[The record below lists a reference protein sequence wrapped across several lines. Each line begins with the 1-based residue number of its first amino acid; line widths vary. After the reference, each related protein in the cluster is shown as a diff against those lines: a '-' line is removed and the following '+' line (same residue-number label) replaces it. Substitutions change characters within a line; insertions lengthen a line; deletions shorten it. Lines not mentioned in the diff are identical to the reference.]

1 MTHGEIGTKPA
12 GGFRFITPLQLAGC
26 WTAYR
31 SKAVRGF
38 SYFDFRVYLALHEVQ
53 ERRDAASRTARGRAK
68 GKSRYELIRLID
80 EVHGLVGGTG
90 GRRIR
95 SSFRRLKM
103 SGLVTFGRTRIEFAS
118 SLDALS
124 AELRP
129 HAERMHERIPN
140 RKRRVPVSRG
150 TLRFIAGGAAASVS
164 GVMLGQILRCVYLRG
179 TSYRCEGSCS
189 TRFIEDT
196 FGIHART
203 VKRVRGPNG
212 VLQRM
217 GWLVPKVADR
227 WHVQRHG
234 SRMVV
239 SPTWRLQA
247 VVDNST
253 RNQTACRGMTPRIVA
268 GDTESPPPESNR
280 YLPSGLRNQ
289 YPAGGGRDG
298 VWKSELSSGEQVM
311 RLYRVAVARG
321 VLRDSEA
328 ARLGFFGAAERANR
342 RASRN
347 VAGFL
352 WAIVRRGL
360 WHFITADEEDA
371 ARRTLRELDLGRTRA
386 ASKGRESVL
395 GEWRGSPRVLS
406 LVADVA
412 AKRGVSSPPTKI
424 FCTTSRTTIPGP
436 YALQRLKIDPGWPQP
451 DSSQVIVEA

>member
-53 ERRDAASRTARGRAK
+53 ERRDAALRTASGRAN
-68 GKSRYELIRLID
+68 GKTRYELSRLID

-95 SSFRRLKM
+95 SSFRRLKI
-103 SGLVTFGRTRIEFAS
+103 SGLVSFGRTRIEFAS
-118 SLDALS
+118 SLDEFS
-124 AELRP
+124 AELQP

-227 WHVQRHG
+227 WHVQRYG

-239 SPTWRLQA
+239 SPTWRLRA
-247 VVDNST
+247 AVDNST
-253 RNQTACRGMTPRIVA
+253 GNQTACRSMTPRIVA

-298 VWKSELSSGEQVM
+298 VWKSELRNGEHVM
-311 RLYRVAVARG
+311 RLYREAVARG
-321 VLRDSEA
+321 VLQDSDA
-328 ARLGFFGAAERANR
+328 ARLGFFGAAERAKR

-347 VAGFL
+347 ERGFL
-352 WAIVRRGL
+352 WTVVRRGL
-360 WHFITADEEDA
+360 WHFITQDEEDA
-371 ARRTLRELDLGRTRA
+371 ARRTLREWDTRRIRVGAASSGADLG
-386 ASKGRESVL
+386 KGQGTS
-395 GEWRGSPRVLS
+395 RVAS
-406 LVADVA
+406 LVADLA
-412 AKRGVSSPPTKI
+412 TKRGLPNPPASN
-424 FCTTSRTTIPGP
+424 SRTTSCTTIPVR
-436 YALQRLKIDPGWPQP
+436 YALQRLKNDPGWTRP
-451 DSSQVIVEA
+451 DSSQVIVAA

>member
-1 MTHGEIGTKPA
+1 MTHGEIRTKPA

-53 ERRDAASRTARGRAK
+53 ERRDAALRTAGSRVTSK
-68 GKSRYELIRLID
+68 TRYELARLVD
-80 EVHGLVGGTG
+80 EVHGLVGGAG

-103 SGLVTFGRTRIEFAS
+103 SGLVSFGRTRIEFAS
-118 SLDALS
+118 SLDELS

-227 WHVQRHG
+227 WHVQRYG

-239 SPTWRLQA
+239 SPTWRLRA
-247 VVDNST
+247 AVDNPM
-253 RNQTACRGMTPRIVA
+253 RNPTACRKMTPRIVA

-289 YPAGGGRDG
+289 NPAGGGRGG
-298 VWKSELSSGEQVM
+298 VRKSDLSNAEHVM
-311 RLYRVAVARG
+311 RLYREAVARG
-321 VLRDSEA
+321 VLRDGEA
-328 ARLGFFGAAERANR
+328 ARLGFFGAAERAKR

-347 VAGFL
+347 ETGFL
-352 WAIVRRGL
+352 WTVVRRGL
-360 WHFITADEEDA
+360 WHFITQDEEDA
-371 ARRTLRELDLGRTRA
+371 GRRTLRALDTGPVRA
-386 ASKGRESVL
+386 ASTSKRSEL
-395 GEWRGSPRVLS
+395 GEGKGSQRVAS
-406 LVADVA
+406 LVADLA
-412 AKRGVSSPPTKI
+412 AKRVLPSPPAKI
-424 FCTTSRTTIPGP
+424 LRTTSCTTIPGK
-436 YALQRLKIDPGWPQP
+436 YALQRLKNDPDWTRP
-451 DSSQVIVEA
+451 DSS